1 MLIFASKSE
10 TMLMKKI
17 DVIFSLIWIVAGA
30 AWAQAPANTGSYY
43 QTANGKKGAELKT
56 ALFRIIRM
64 PDVVDYD
71 SLWHAYQFSDARPM
85 GDSLIIWDMYSDIS
99 RYRIDFPSH
108 KNSVEG
114 VSGFQREHSMPK
126 SWFNP
131 KDRTSSG
138 LTYKDVKPMYSD
150 IVHVIPTDG
159 TVNNKRSNNAYGEI
173 NDSSKVD
180 WQSANGFSKQSK
192 KGGCSTPGWA
202 EYMGSDAK
210 KSRVFEPNDE
220 YKGDLARIYFYMA
233 TCYEDTVGTWSS
245 PMFDS
250 LATDGYQPFAQ
261 WAFDMLMRWSRQD
274 PVSQKEINRNEACY
288 QLQGNRNPFV
298 DYPGLEEY
306 IWGNKKD
313 EVFSYGGEELKDS
326 PTATSTIISLNGKTF
341 GVDWTATKNMRNYY
355 ARVPITYSQDGIDV
369 TFAYGIEGSKMYC
382 DSTQIR
388 LYNKNTLTFRSH
400 GAEITSIAFTIPAK
414 ADDKELIPSVGQMNG
429 NTWTGEASEV
439 QFTSTYTSSWP
450 ESNANKHIQISSAE
464 ITVSPLSGITQHLSS
479 VTRQPSPI
487 YDLQGRRVSRPT
499 KGLYIRN
506 RNKYIIK

>member
-1 MLIFASKSE
+1 MVMERRLF
-10 TMLMKKI
+10 
-17 DVIFSLIWIVAGA
+17 IFSLIWMIAGMA
-30 AWAQAPANTGSYY
+30 SAQAPANTGYYY
-43 QTANGKKGAELKT
+43 QKADGKKGAELKT
-56 ALFRIIRM
+56 ALYEIIRT
-64 PDVVDYD
+64 PSVVDYD

-99 RYRIDFPSH
+99 RYRIDFPLH

-114 VSGFQREHSMPK
+114 ISGFQREHSMPK

-173 NDSSKVD
+173 TDASKID

-192 KGGCSTPGWA
+192 KGGCGTPGWA
-202 EYMGSDAK
+202 EYMGADAK
-210 KSRVFEPNDE
+210 KARVFEPNDE

-233 TCYEDTVGTWSS
+233 TCYEDTVGTWTS

-261 WAFDMLMRWSRQD
+261 WAFDMLMRWAKQD
-274 PVSQKEINRNEACY
+274 PVSKKEIDRNEACY

-298 DYPGLEEY
+298 DYPGLEDY
-306 IWGNKKD
+306 IWGEKK
-313 EVFSYGGEELKDS
+313 EEPFRYGGEELKDDL
-326 PTATSTIISLNGKTF
+326 TASNTIISLNEKTF

-355 ARVPITYSQDGIDV
+355 SRLPLTYSQDGVDV
-369 TFAYGIEGSKMYC
+369 IFAYGIEGSRMYC

-388 LYNKNTLTFRSH
+388 LYNKNVLTFKAHQS
-400 GAEITSIAFTIPAK
+400 EITSIEFTIPAK
-414 ADDKELIPSVGQMNG
+414 AEDKELIPLVGQMEG
-429 NTWTGEASEV
+429 NTWRGQAQEV

-450 ESNANKHIQISSAE
+450 EANANKHIQIADVK
-464 ITVSPLSGITQHLSS
+464 ITVASPSGITQHTSPII
-479 VTRQPSPI
+479 QEPSPI
-487 YDLQGRRVSRPT
+487 YDLQGRRVVQPV
-499 KGLYIRN
+499 KGVYIKNIR
-506 RNKYIIK
+506 KFIVK

>member
-1 MLIFASKSE
+1 
-10 TMLMKKI
+10 MKRRLF
-17 DVIFSLIWIVAGA
+17 IFSLIWMIAGMA
-30 AWAQAPANTGSYY
+30 SAQAPANTGYYY
-43 QTANGKKGAELKT
+43 QKADGKKGAELKT
-56 ALFRIIRM
+56 ALYEIIRT
-64 PDVVDYD
+64 PSVVDYD

-99 RYRIDFPSH
+99 RYRIDFPLH

-114 VSGFQREHSMPK
+114 ISGFQREHSMPK

-173 NDSSKVD
+173 TDASKID

-192 KGGCSTPGWA
+192 KGGCGTPGWA
-202 EYMGSDAK
+202 EYMGADAK
-210 KSRVFEPNDE
+210 KARVFEPNDE

-233 TCYEDTVGTWSS
+233 TCYEDTVGTWTS

-261 WAFDMLMRWSRQD
+261 WAFDMLMRWAKQD
-274 PVSQKEINRNEACY
+274 PVSKKEIDRNEACY

-298 DYPGLEEY
+298 DYPGLEDY
-306 IWGNKKD
+306 IWGEKK
-313 EVFSYGGEELKDS
+313 EEPFYYGGEPLKDDL
-326 PTATSTIISLNGKTF
+326 TASNTIISLNEKTF
-341 GVDWTATKNMRNYY
+341 GVDWTATKNIRNYY
-355 ARVPITYSQDGIDV
+355 SRLPLTYSQDGVDV
-369 TFAYGIEGSKMYC
+369 IFAYGIEGSRMYC

-388 LYNKNTLTFRSH
+388 LYNKNVLTFKAHQS
-400 GAEITSIAFTIPAK
+400 EITSIEFTIPAK
-414 ADDKELIPSVGQMNG
+414 AEDKELIPLVGQMEG
-429 NTWTGEASEV
+429 NTWRGQAQEV

-450 ESNANKHIQISSAE
+450 EANANKHIQIADVK
-464 ITVSPLSGITQHLSS
+464 ITVASPSGITQHTSPIIHE
-479 VTRQPSPI
+479 PSPI
-487 YDLQGRRVSRPT
+487 YDLQGRRVVQPV
-499 KGLYIRN
+499 KGVYIKNIR
-506 RNKYIIK
+506 KFIVK